1 MCEKEQSEDDAYAI
15 ERSIEIDRDR
25 LDSVRRS
32 IENERQKAGILIGFI
47 VIALIE
53 GASRLER
60 LGYFSRILIVLSFF
74 VSAIF
79 ALESFRSS
87 SMKNSIKTEKFF
99 QKHWERKEFLRDWH
113 NKMTDIIDS
122 QKEILSR
129 ICKDMT
135 YALYCVGISV
145 LLIGITIIA

>member
-1 MCEKEQSEDDAYAI
+1 MYAI

-32 IENERQKAGILIGFI
+32 IENERQKSGVLIGFI

-53 GASRLER
+53 GAPRLEQ
-60 LGYFSRILIVLSFF
+60 LGCFSRISIVLSFL

-79 ALESFRSS
+79 SLESFRSF

-99 QKHWERKEFLRDWH
+99 QKHWEKKEFLQDWH

-129 ICKDMT
+129 VSRGVS
-135 YALYCVGISV
+135 YALYCIGLAV
-145 LLIGITIIA
+145 LLIGITIIV